1 MNAVAH
7 IHPMLTTSARV
18 LWKAAWAP
26 IVAALLLLEPI
37 VGFVCG
43 VMMFGGIF
51 AAIVF
56 EVSAV
61 GSRFPFL
68 FMLGLSLSFG
78 VIYMLYQFLLT
89 LVVRD

>member
-1 MNAVAH
+1 
-7 IHPMLTTSARV
+7 
-18 LWKAAWAP
+18 
-26 IVAALLLLEPI
+26 
-37 VGFVCG
+37 
-43 VMMFGGIF
+43 MMFGGIF

-61 GSRFPFL
+61 GPRFPFL

-89 LVVRD
+89 FVVRD

>member
-1 MNAVAH
+1 MSVVAN
-7 IHPMLTTSARV
+7 IHPVLTGSARV
-18 LWKAAWAP
+18 LWKVVLFPIAAT
-26 IVAALLLLEPI
+26 LLLLEPV

-61 GSRFPFL
+61 GPRFPFL
-68 FMLGLSLSFG
+68 VVLGLSLSFG
-78 VIYMLYQFLLT
+78 VIYMLNQFLLAS
-89 LVVRD
+89 LVMD